1 MKHLLSIA
9 LAALFISGCH
19 SGGNSAAPDTETQR
33 RADSLALKVALM
45 PTLDCLPFYYAERCG
60 MFKELGLD
68 VRLLTF
74 KAQMDCD
81 TAFARHHAD
90 VCYTDLVRAALL
102 QSKGTG
108 LYVIMQADGHHE
120 LVALKTRRIRQAR
133 HLKERTVG
141 MARHS
146 VTDLLL
152 DTVIG
157 QARLDA
163 FTVYHPQIN
172 DINLRCGMLQNG
184 TIDAAF
190 LTEPY
195 ITQAKTEGH
204 NSIYDSRKQDIRL
217 MAFMATA
224 EATTDKRKQEQIK
237 LLLQAYN
244 KATER
249 INHKE
254 LTDSIRRILL
264 QYPVSAA
271 TIDSLR
277 LPEYKK
283 AEKAE
288 TDQAATAIGFL
299 KRRKLIPAQYTGDT
313 LITTSFIP

>member
-1 MKHLLSIA
+1 MKLRKLLTFLLLLCTA
-9 LAALFISGCH
+9 LAAG
-19 SGGNSAAPDTETQR
+19 APTDTLH
-33 RADSLALKVALM
+33 RADTLPADTIFVRWLADNQLPVYPENRVTLLKSGQEK
-45 PTLDCLPFYYAERCG
+45 FN
-60 MFKELGLD
+60 
-68 VRLLTF
+68 
-74 KAQMDCD
+74 
-81 TAFARHHAD
+81 
-90 VCYTDLVRAALL
+90 DLFL
-102 QSKGTG
+102 
-108 LYVIMQADGHHE
+108 H
-120 LVALKTRRIRQAR
+120 IRQAR

-190 LTEPY
+190 LPEPY

-204 NSIYDSRKQDIRL
+204 NSIYDSRKQNIRL

-224 EATTDKRKQEQIK
+224 EAATDKRKQEQIK

-254 LTDSIRRILL
+254 QTDSIRRILL

-277 LPEYKK
+277 IPEYKK

-288 TDQAATAIGFL
+288 ADQVATAIGFL
-299 KRRKLIPAQYTGDT
+299 KRRELIPAQYTGDT

>member
-9 LAALFISGCH
+9 LAALLISGCH

-68 VRLLTF
+68 VRLQTF

-108 LYVIMQADGHHE
+108 LYVIMHADGHHE

-190 LTEPY
+190 LPEPY

-204 NSIYDSRKQDIRL
+204 NSIYDSRKQNIRL

-224 EATTDKRKQEQIK
+224 EAATDKRKQEQIK

-288 TDQAATAIGFL
+288 ADQAATAIGFL
-299 KRRKLIPAQYTGDT
+299 KRRELIPAQYTGDT

>member
-9 LAALFISGCH
+9 LAALLISGCH

-68 VRLLTF
+68 VRLQTF

-190 LTEPY
+190 LPEPY
-195 ITQAKTEGH
+195 ATQAKAEG
-204 NSIYDSRKQDIRL
+204 NPVIYDSRKQRLQL
-217 MAFMATA
+217 MAFMLSAETA
-224 EATTDKRKQEQIK
+224 TDKRKQEQIR
-237 LLLQAYN
+237 LLIQSYN
-244 KATER
+244 RAVEQ
-249 INHKE
+249 INRKE
-254 LTDSIRRILL
+254 DGDSIRRILL
-264 QYPVSAA
+264 RYPVNSA
-271 TIDSLR
+271 TIDSLK
-277 LPEYKK
+277 LPSFKQ
-283 AEKAE
+283 AEE
-288 TDQAATAIGFL
+288 VRPENISTALRFL
-299 KRRKLIPAQYTGDT
+299 SYRNLISPRYTGDT
-313 LITTSFIP
+313 LVTHKFIQ